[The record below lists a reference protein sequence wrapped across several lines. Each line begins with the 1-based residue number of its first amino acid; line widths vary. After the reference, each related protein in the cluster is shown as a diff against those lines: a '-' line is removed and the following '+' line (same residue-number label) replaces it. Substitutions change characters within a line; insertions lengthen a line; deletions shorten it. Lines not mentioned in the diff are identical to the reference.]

1 MILITMS
8 QRIKNSG
15 HESHVAYAS
24 GLSLKKALD
33 CIAAY
38 QAAANKHYNLDIR
51 LRLLHVSEMYA
62 VNVKQ
67 LVDFEVCLAEH
78 LPQSVNEIYE
88 YEQRSLAPLKEAGL
102 F

>member
-1 MILITMS
+1 MLLITM
-8 QRIKNSG
+8 RIKNAG

-24 GLSLKKALD
+24 GLSLKEALD
-33 CIAAY
+33 CIATY
-38 QAAANKHYNLDIR
+38 QAAANTYYELDIR

-67 LVDFEVCLAEH
+67 LADFEVCLAEH
-78 LPQSVNEIYE
+78 LPQSVNEIHE
-88 YEQRSLAPLKEAGL
+88 YEQRNFAALKETGL